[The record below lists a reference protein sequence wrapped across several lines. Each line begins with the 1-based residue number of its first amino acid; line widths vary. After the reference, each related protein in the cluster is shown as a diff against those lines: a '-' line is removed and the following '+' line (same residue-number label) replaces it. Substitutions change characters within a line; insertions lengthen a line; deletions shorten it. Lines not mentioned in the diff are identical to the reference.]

1 MNELR
6 VSATTHNP
14 VAEGK
19 NSIQQTKKLNIKSV
33 SNDDQILESYSSNS
47 MIQENK
53 RVRDKSGEV

>member
-1 MNELR
+1 